1 MMLNF
6 KNNEIMYFLLED
18 DNILI
23 KIIKEKY

>member
-18 DNILI
+18 DNVLI